1 MAAMA
6 EEFHGEQVQSG
17 SGDFQKRDGEGVVT
31 VGMSPPK
38 KLTKTEAL
46 EPDVGAGATVLDF
59 EAAAMAEEFHGE
71 QVQDGSGDSQKR
83 DGEGVVTVGM
93 SPPKKLTKTEAPE
106 PDVGAGATVLDFEA
120 AASAATE
127 GEAIPSDLSVMGLEE
142 LSAAG
147 LKPDDAN
154 AAMEDGCGEAAAAE
168 CDALIVAG
176 RVAEQ
181 AAEEEAQRS
190 LASAAPGL
198 SVASGPVCPPVA
210 KAPANTRA
218 LTLEAQLQ
226 VAVDSCEFALAGALQ
241 GEIVAEQRV
250 AALEMQVEAA
260 VEAKDLERAGALQSE
275 LRAARTVIG
284 SGLSPMVCAAQKP
297 VVVALEA
304 QLRGA
309 VQSKD
314 YLHASELQSELRAA
328 RDAARRRLRMRKVA
342 AALREF
348 LTQFDDA
355 IIENITSF
363 VLPLV

>member
-1 MAAMA
+1 M
-6 EEFHGEQVQSG
+6 
-17 SGDFQKRDGEGVVT
+17 
-31 VGMSPPK
+31 
-38 KLTKTEAL
+38 
-46 EPDVGAGATVLDF
+46 
-59 EAAAMAEEFHGE
+59 
-71 QVQDGSGDSQKR
+71 
-83 DGEGVVTVGM
+83 
-93 SPPKKLTKTEAPE
+93 TKTEAPE

-147 LKPDDAN
+147 LKPDDAK
-154 AAMEDGCGEAAAAE
+154 AAMEDGCGEAVAAE
-168 CDALIVAG
+168 CEALIVAG
-176 RVAEQ
+176 RVAEE

-226 VAVDSCEFALAGALQ
+226 VAVDSCEFALAGALKD
-241 GEIVAEQRV
+241 EIVAEQRV

-260 VEAKDLERAGALQSE
+260 VGAKDFERAGALQSE
-275 LRAARTVIG
+275 LRAARTV
-284 SGLSPMVCAAQKP
+284 AALQ
-297 VVVALEA
+297 A

-309 VQSKD
+309 VQSED
-314 YLHASELQSELRAA
+314 YVHASELQSELRAA
-328 RDAARRRLRMRKVA
+328 RDAARRRLRMAKVS
-342 AALREF
+342 AALRCH
-348 LTQFDDA
+348 TQFDDA
-355 IIENITSF
+355 IIENIASF